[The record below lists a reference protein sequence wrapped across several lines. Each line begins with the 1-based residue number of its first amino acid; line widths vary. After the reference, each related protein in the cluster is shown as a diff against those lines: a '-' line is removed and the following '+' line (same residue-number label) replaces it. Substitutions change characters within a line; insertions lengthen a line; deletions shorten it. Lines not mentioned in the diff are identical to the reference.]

1 MICRRT
7 LQVCEGRA
15 NCTCTHN
22 ERIHVPA
29 YNATFSVYYFYH
41 IYGAEVTGLMKQA
54 AAGGKE
60 GDKVAFEIYRGIS
73 YR

>member
-1 MICRRT
+1 M
-7 LQVCEGRA
+7 
-15 NCTCTHN
+15 
-22 ERIHVPA
+22 PA

-41 IYGAEVTGLMKQA
+41 IYGAEITALMKQA

>member
-1 MICRRT
+1 M
-7 LQVCEGRA
+7 
-15 NCTCTHN
+15 
-22 ERIHVPA
+22 PA